1 MSVVHSIIEVSPKE
15 RYGMQS
21 FTIKATYEYEAEG
34 ILAKDEDEAYKI
46 FLANLN
52 DHYVGME
59 DYSCEA
65 DFEVCEDCECD
76 IDECECEEE
85 DAD

>member
-1 MSVVHSIIEVSPKE
+1 
-15 RYGMQS
+15 MQS

-52 DHYVGME
+52 DHYSGTEELEIEE
-59 DYSCEA
+59 DG
-65 DFEVCEDCECD
+65 DVCEDCEQD
-76 IDECECEEE
+76 IDECDCEPE
-85 DAD
+85 DDE

>member
-52 DHYVGME
+52 DYYSGTEELEIEE
-59 DYSCEA
+59 DG
-65 DFEVCEDCECD
+65 DVCEDCEDD
-76 IDECECEEE
+76 IDDCECEEE
-85 DAD
+85 DD

>member
-15 RYGMQS
+15 RYTLKR
-21 FTIKATYEYEAEG
+21 FNITATYEYEAEG

-52 DHYVGME
+52 DYYSGME
-59 DYSCEA
+59 DYSCEE
-65 DFEVCEDCECD
+65 DGDVCEDCED
-76 IDECECEEE
+76 DTDDCECEEE
-85 DAD
+85 DD